1 MAVNID
7 KTKYVIFHWVRSCLT
22 IEMVYNN
29 NDYKA
34 VQNLNYIHVLARI
47 SSQKPQPLLEILQT
61 AQSIL
66 GRKP

>member
-1 MAVNID
+1 
-7 KTKYVIFHWVRSCLT
+7 
-22 IEMVYNN
+22 MVYNN